1 MVTKTYNTNGVN
13 RTVEGKQFGDEF
25 RVYRIYGDIT
35 DRPSLGEL
43 AQQIATDT
51 GCSTVRLP
59 A

>member
-1 MVTKTYNTNGVN
+1 METKTYNTNGVN
-13 RTVEGKQFGDEF
+13 RKVEGKKFGDEF

-43 AQQIATDT
+43 AQQIAEHT
-51 GCSTVRLP
+51 GCTTIRMP